1 MSTVPE
7 VIAAHQMGIKCLAIS
22 VITNSGVAGKAAK
35 LAHGDISA
43 RAEKALPKL
52 AELLKKIIRAID

>member
-22 VITNSGVAGKAAK
+22 VIANSGVDVKANKSGHA
-35 LAHGDISA
+35 DISA
-43 RAEKALPKL
+43 MAEKALPKL
-52 AELLKKIIRAID
+52 EELLKKIIRAID